1 MGAAKYDYDVIV
13 VGSGIGGLGAGG
25 LLAHTGY
32 KTLVVE
38 KFDYVGGRWSTE
50 EYEGFKLDRGAHI
63 IEVGGR
69 LEQIFKEVGAKWE
82 HVIVPQLRWK
92 VHGKDY
98 EMPPKGSLR
107 RLLEIVNDLE
117 GEKAKSEGRIAKGVP
132 IKEITDAMRKGFDEP
147 EKQVGPTIRDWLL
160 QFTDDK
166 DVYDIFDSIAVLA
179 GARAY
184 EMTTASLFRFFR
196 VGGARAPG
204 KAPRG
209 NSANAESLAE
219 VIKKKGDV
227 WTRCRTK
234 RILLSNGVAKGIVI
248 IKDGKETEVTSQVVI
263 SNVGPKGTIEL
274 VGEENWP
281 DKEYLK
287 LMRIRLRPTPAC
299 QIYIG
304 SDRPLWGEPG
314 MKGVCQV
321 AGARR
326 VIGIDPFSTISPDLA
341 PPGQHLTFIFGGP
354 QASLFPPDNEYE
366 AKQYMLDLGE
376 LLPGL
381 KDHGRILKLDLRN
394 IDSEFPEY
402 RSWPGHGMPPETP
415 IKNLYNVGDAITA
428 RREGESLID
437 TGYVGSAGAADSAIV
452 VANMVKRTLV

>member
-1 MGAAKYDYDVIV
+1 MGQSKYDYDVV
-13 VGSGIGGLGAGG
+13 VIGSGIGGLGAGA
-25 LLAHTGY
+25 LLTRAGY

-38 KFDYVGGRWSTE
+38 KLGYIGGRWSTE
-50 EYEGFKLDRGAHI
+50 EYEGFKLERGAHI

-82 HVIVPQLRWK
+82 HVVVPRLWWK
-92 VHGKDY
+92 VGGKDY

-117 GEKAKSEGRIAKGVP
+117 AEKAKSEGRIAKGVP
-132 IKEITDAMRKGFDEP
+132 IKEITDGMRQGYNEP

-160 QFTDDK
+160 QFTDNK
-166 DVYDIFDSIAVLA
+166 SVYDIYDSIAVLA

-196 VGGARAPG
+196 IGGARAAG

-209 NSANAESLAE
+209 DSVNAESLAG
-219 VIKKKGDV
+219 VIKTNGDV
-227 WTRCRTK
+227 WTRCRAK
-234 RILLSNGVAKGIVI
+234 RILVSDGIAKGLVL
-248 IKDGKETEVTSQVVI
+248 IKDGIETEVTGSVVI
-263 SNVGPKGTIEL
+263 SNTGPQGTVQL

-314 MKGVCQV
+314 VKAVCQV

-354 QASLFPPDNEYE
+354 QSSLFPPDDEYE
-366 AKQYMLDLGE
+366 AKQYLLDLDE
-376 LLPGL
+376 LLPGWR
-381 KDHGRILKLDLRN
+381 DHGRILKLDIRN

-415 IKNLYNVGDAITA
+415 IKNLYNAGDAITA
-428 RREGESLID
+428 RWEGKDLID
-437 TGYVGSAGAADSAIV
+437 TGYVGTAGAADSAVV
-452 VANMVKRTLV
+452 VASIVKSILS